1 MIGEIY
7 QNLYVKQ
14 DHEPALLPSMIGEK
28 SHRQLANQVEG
39 TFEMHFRWF
48 IEFKLRAL
56 NKKEGI
62 SAASQTLLIMN
73 RG

>member
-48 IEFKLRAL
+48 IEFTGGPK
-56 NKKEGI
+56 
-62 SAASQTLLIMN
+62 
-73 RG
+73 